1 MLRRELWRIAW
12 NELQVETQT
21 IGQGSYGQV
30 RLYHIYILLFT
41 LCCENMQIMK
51 GKYLG
56 TPVAIKKLKVPE
68 GGDADFMQVFL
79 DREVAVLK

>member
-1 MLRRELWRIAW
+1 
-12 NELQVETQT
+12 
-21 IGQGSYGQV
+21 
-30 RLYHIYILLFT
+30 
-41 LCCENMQIMK
+41 MK

-68 GGDADFMQVFL
+68 GEDADFMQVFL

>member
-1 MLRRELWRIAW
+1 
-12 NELQVETQT
+12 
-21 IGQGSYGQV
+21 
-30 RLYHIYILLFT
+30 
-41 LCCENMQIMK
+41 MQIMK